1 MIHFIVWIIVSG
13 IAGFVASKIINKSGS
28 GLFMDI
34 VLGIVGGFVGGFIV
48 NHVPFLEGIAGHT
61 GLAGFII
68 EIIVAILG
76 AMLVI
81 WLYDMIFRRRHG
93 TPATQ

>member
-13 IAGFVASKIINKSGS
+13 IAGFVASKIINKTGS

-34 VLGIVGGFVGGFIV
+34 VLGIIGGFVGGFIV
-48 NHVPFLEGIAGHT
+48 SHVPFLEGLGGHT
-61 GLAGFII
+61 GFMGFII
-68 EIIVAILG
+68 EIIIAAVG

-81 WLYDMIFRRRHG
+81 WLYDMIFRRGRS
-93 TPATQ
+93 AAA

>member
-1 MIHFIVWIIVSG
+1 MIHFIVWIFVSG
-13 IAGFVASKIINKSGS
+13 IAGFVASKTINKSGS

-48 NHVPFLEGIAGHT
+48 SHIPFLEGIG
-61 GLAGFII
+61 GRSSFMGVMI
-68 EIIVAILG
+68 EMIVAILG

-81 WLYDMIFRRRHG
+81 WLYDMIFRRR
-93 TPATQ
+93 T

>member
-13 IAGFVASKIINKSGS
+13 IAGFVASKIINKTGS

-34 VLGIVGGFVGGFIV
+34 ILGILGGFVGGFIV
-48 NHVPFLEGIAGHT
+48 DHVPMLS
-61 GLAGFII
+61 GLGGKGGMGGLVI
-68 EIIVAILG
+68 EAIVAILG

-81 WLYDMIFRRRHG
+81 YVWNLMTRRGR
-93 TPATQ
+93 PA